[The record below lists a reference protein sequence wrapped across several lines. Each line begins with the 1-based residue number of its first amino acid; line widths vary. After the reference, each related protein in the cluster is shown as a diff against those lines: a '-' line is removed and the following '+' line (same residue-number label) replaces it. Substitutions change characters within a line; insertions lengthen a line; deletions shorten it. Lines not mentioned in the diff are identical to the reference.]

1 MEIHWRDYVITANKY
16 SWDLHKK
23 MVMTQETY
31 DKIVKSDRK
40 PSRKVGE
47 YYLTE
52 LGYFTNLDTLF
63 NKVARLETEKMKG
76 DTPLSDF
83 LVLWYD
89 IVKNF
94 TDQCE
99 VIKKEG

>member
-1 MEIHWRDYVITANKY
+1 MEIHWREYVITANRH

-23 MVMTQETY
+23 NIMTQDKL
-31 DKIVKSDRK
+31 DKIAKSGRKSDK
-40 PSRKVGE
+40 KVGDTTLSE
-47 YYLTE
+47 E
-52 LGYFTNLDTLF
+52 GFFTNLDTLF